1 MDRSILLICGV
12 LCVLGSCSDLRQAS
26 QPDLFVEERQ
36 RLAGTWNVD
45 FQVNEELVDQLLD
58 GDPERP
64 QSVEERSVRGMAEQL
79 LGDKLDDLSKKLEQT
94 ASKSMKL
101 QFSADGTWSSKT
113 VLPVAR
119 GQKSGT
125 WTIRESNA
133 DDMLVSCTWKD
144 AKSNQSETAD
154 TRVTFLSPDRIR
166 LVPPN
171 MAGTELELTFVRE
184 PAK

>member
-1 MDRSILLICGV
+1 MNRSSLVFCGV
-12 LCVLGSCSDLRQAS
+12 LFVLGGCSDLRQAS
-26 QPDLFVEERQ
+26 QPDPFVAERQ

-79 LGDKLDDLSKKLEQT
+79 LGDKLDDLSEKLEKA
-94 ASKSMKL
+94 ASNSMKL

-119 GQKSGT
+119 GHKSGT
-125 WTIRESNA
+125 WTIRESNP

-144 AKSNQSETAD
+144 AKSNQSETSD
-154 TRVTFLSPDRIR
+154 TRVTFLHPDRIR